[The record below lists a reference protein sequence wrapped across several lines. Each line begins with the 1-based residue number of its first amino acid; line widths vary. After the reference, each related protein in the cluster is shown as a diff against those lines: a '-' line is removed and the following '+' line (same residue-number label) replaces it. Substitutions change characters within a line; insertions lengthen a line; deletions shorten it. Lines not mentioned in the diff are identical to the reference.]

1 MCPSIQMFAALIVID
16 PSAGADRV
24 TFPGMPMVPSPLSI
38 LKIPKPSALI
48 KSGDRI
54 TSAVRSARSGNGIP
68 ELSSAN
74 GSAGANV
81 PEPKIIFG
89 GVGEAKVEIVISCW
103 KASDS
108 ELGGGGVNVC
118 LGPVTVLPRN

>member
-1 MCPSIQMFAALIVID
+1 
-16 PSAGADRV
+16 GADRV
-24 TFPGMPMVPSPLSI
+24 TLPETTMVPSPLSI

-48 KSGDRI
+48 KSGERI
-54 TSAVRSARSGNGIP
+54 TSVVRSARSGNGIP

-81 PEPKIIFG
+81 PEPKIMFG
-89 GVGEAKVEIVISCW
+89 GVGESKMEIATSLW

-108 ELGGGGVNVC
+108 ELGVGGVNVC

>member
-1 MCPSIQMFAALIVID
+1 MCPSISMFAALIVID

-24 TFPGMPMVPSPLSI
+24 TSPGTLMVPSPLSI
-38 LKIPKPSALI
+38 LKFPKPSELI

-54 TSAVRSARSGNGIP
+54 TSAVRSARRGNGIP

-81 PEPKIIFG
+81 PEPKMMFG
-89 GVGEAKVEIVISCW
+89 GVGETKVDIMTSCW

-108 ELGGGGVNVC
+108 ELDVGGVNVC
-118 LGPVTVLPRN
+118 LGPVIVLPRN